1 MQSAVSV
8 PALSRHVYDLHR
20 DLQGFEGVRIPRPA
34 AGQRRGLV
42 LLARHGDRNMLAAG
56 TLVVGGIEAVPTRA
70 GDVDFGPGM
79 RGAML
84 ALAHLD
90 VAGDEAR
97 AEAPVARGLHHQHG
111 KVAARSA
118 PKRQR
123 VVREL
128 HTRLLAMSVFE

>member
-42 LLARHGDRNMLAAG
+42 LLARHRDGNMLAAG
-56 TLVVGGIEAVPTRA
+56 TLVVGGIEAVPARA
-70 GDVDFGPGM
+70 GNVDFGPGM

-97 AEAPVARGLHHQHG
+97 TEPPIPRGLHHQHRE
-111 KVAARSA
+111 VTARSA
-118 PKRQR
+118 AER
-123 VVREL
+123 
-128 HTRLLAMSVFE
+128 